1 MRVRTL
7 LMIFIMLL
15 VILFAIANQD
25 VFTATSSLWLGFT
38 TVQAPLGLVMLGMLV
53 FTVFLALAF
62 IGYQQSLM
70 LADARRTNKEL
81 QTQRTLADQA
91 EASRLLEMRQE
102 LHSEVTKLT
111 EHVAQT
117 RSATLARL
125 DKIEQDIRVSLEQS
139 TNSIAASIG
148 ELEDRLERAG
158 LGRSGAPE

>member
-25 VFTATSSLWLGFT
+25 AFTATSSLWLGLA

-70 LADARRTNKEL
+70 LADARRTNKEI
-81 QTQRTLADQA
+81 QAQRTLADQA
-91 EASRLLEMRQE
+91 EASRLLEMRRE

-158 LGRSGAPE
+158 LGRAGAPE